1 MVYIKTTFYPYRLVL
16 ARREPVQL
24 TLDLRNDGKEERA
37 YSVELSV
44 GRSLAL
50 ERAGAK
56 INDRKHIG
64 NLMPG
69 QSKVI
74 YYDIFAKAATDDPT
88 IPIDLRVHELPKNA
102 KGIHDIIQTFSRT
115 LDLTVQSR

>member
-16 ARREPVQL
+16 TRREPVQL

-37 YSVELSV
+37 YSIELSV
-44 GRSLAL
+44 GSPLAL

-56 INDRKHIG
+56 VNDRRQVG
-64 NLMPG
+64 SLLPG
-69 QSKVI
+69 QSKVV
-74 YYDIFAKAATDDPT
+74 YYDIFAKAATDAES

-115 LDLTVQSR
+115 LDLTVQNR